1 MPIIEITLIEGRTQ
15 DQKQAL
21 AERSPMLWE
30 GFLGAPRDTVGSFC
44 GKCPNI
50 TLPSGVFSRAH
61 QGPLEAISPTFCSF
75 SRSCCPPGTRC
86 KT

>member
-15 DQKQAL
+15 EQSKRL
-21 AERSPMLWE
+21 PRGSPMLWRNLWALQ
-30 GFLGAPRDTVGSFC
+30 GIPCGSFC

-61 QGPLEAISPTFCSF
+61 QGPLEAISPTFGS
-75 SRSCCPPGTRC
+75 GY
-86 KT
+86 